1 MDCDPVEWPAMA
13 QQQVTDAIAIIT

>member
-1 MDCDPVEWPAMA
+1 MDRDPVEWPAMA